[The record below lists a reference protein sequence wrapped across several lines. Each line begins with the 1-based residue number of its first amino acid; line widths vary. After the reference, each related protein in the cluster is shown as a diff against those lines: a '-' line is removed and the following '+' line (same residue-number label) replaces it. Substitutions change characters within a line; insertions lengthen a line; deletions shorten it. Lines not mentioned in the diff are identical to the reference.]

1 MKKLVSIIKNLD
13 LVVAGIMLVAIVF
26 MTIAGVFMRK
36 LVGQPFAWLEE
47 MQLFFFVWLIFFGGS
62 VAFRTGNHVGIDI
75 VAERLGPRARR
86 VLDIMVYIITMLVLI
101 YILKGSGEL
110 AQSVT
115 KKVTPYLK
123 ISYWVIDVAA
133 PIGCVLMMLQYSVN
147 MAHELFFKTKKE
159 VS

>member
-86 VLDIMVYIITMLVLI
+86 VMDIMVYIITMLVLI

>member
-47 MQLFFFVWLIFFGGS
+47 MQLFFFVWLVFFGGS

-75 VAERLGPRARR
+75 VAERLGPRARK
-86 VLDIMVYIITMLVLI
+86 VLDIMVYIITMLVLV

-123 ISYWVIDVAA
+123 ISYWVIDIAA

-147 MAHELFFKTKKE
+147 MAQELFFNTAKE

>member
-13 LVVAGIMLVAIVF
+13 LAVAGIMLVAIVF

-123 ISYWVIDVAA
+123 ISYWVIDAA
-133 PIGCVLMMLQYSVN
+133 TPIGCVLMMLQYSVN